1 MVPGTW
7 DFQCQNQECAP
18 STRLGWEMGIKE
30 LLASSTYF
38 LCPEDRSLSSEGS
51 LFPPLASLPSAV
63 LMTPHL
69 LPALLLQRA
78 WWRRKSRDWPKGGEE
93 LISGFQIVLSLSI
106 GVETSPFTGKFSRN
120 VLTRCGS
127 GLTISDDFSQVHSH
141 QAEHDH
147 LPLN

>member
-7 DFQCQNQECAP
+7 DFQCQNQECAR

-69 LPALLLQRA
+69 LPALLFAKGLVEEKIQGLA
-78 WWRRKSRDWPKGGEE
+78 ERRRGTHFW
-93 LISGFQIVLSLSI
+93 
-106 GVETSPFTGKFSRN
+106 
-120 VLTRCGS
+120 
-127 GLTISDDFSQVHSH
+127 ISDCSVPVHWG
-141 QAEHDH
+141 
-147 LPLN
+147 